1 MKIRYEAEQNKVS
14 EDIEIGTVFSG
25 SLLIGAKSVF
35 LKTYLGIVDLEDPA
49 LTWNDPR
56 ARVSNYK
63 KLNVELV
70 VLP

>member
-25 SLLIGAKSVF
+25 SLLGGKGVF
-35 LKTYLGIVDLEDPA
+35 LKTYLGIVNLEDPV

-56 ARVSNYK
+56 TRVDNYK
-63 KLNVELV
+63 ELNVELV